1 MIIAGVTI
9 ACKCSTI
16 IGCTIWHDY
25 CRRHDF
31 CKSYSVK
38 TVHVHT
44 RVPNEVKG
52 RAGAREQLRS
62 MTWDPRTRESSLYGN
77 APMGLWESSL
87 YGNAPMG
94 LWESRPYGNA
104 PMGLWESSLYGN
116 APMGLWESS
125 LYGNAPMGLW
135 ESSLYGKA
143 PSRKSSLY
151 GKASNSDIRSIY
163 PPRKQQLTDSLKP
176 FFTKSPII

>member
-1 MIIAGVTI
+1 MKQFEGVKKLTPFLLACFLHNDIGYTIGMIIAGVTI
-9 ACKCSTI
+9 LSNRSTI

-77 APMGLWESSL
+77 APMRRRACVRTETVEEYDLG
-87 YGNAPMG
+87 P
-94 LWESRPYGNA
+94 PYPG
-104 PMGLWESSLYGN
+104 G
-116 APMGLWESS
+116 
-125 LYGNAPMGLW
+125 
-135 ESSLYGKA
+135 
-143 PSRKSSLY
+143 
-151 GKASNSDIRSIY
+151 
-163 PPRKQQLTDSLKP
+163 
-176 FFTKSPII
+176 

>member
-1 MIIAGVTI
+1 MFHVKQNEGVKKLTPFLLACFLHRVIGYTIGMIIAGVTI
-9 ACKCSTI
+9 VCNRSTI

-62 MTWDPRTRESSLYGN
+62 MTWDPRTRESSRYGN
-77 APMGLWESSL
+77 APNRRCARTVMCLMGEQSV
-87 YGNAPMG
+87 
-94 LWESRPYGNA
+94 R
-104 PMGLWESSLYGN
+104 
-116 APMGLWESS
+116 
-125 LYGNAPMGLW
+125 
-135 ESSLYGKA
+135 
-143 PSRKSSLY
+143 
-151 GKASNSDIRSIY
+151 
-163 PPRKQQLTDSLKP
+163 
-176 FFTKSPII
+176 

>member
-9 ACKCSTI
+9 VCNGSTI

-25 CRRHDF
+25 CRWHDF

-77 APMGLWESSL
+77 APIRYNNERESSL
-87 YGNAPMG
+87 YGNAPIRRAACTVMR
-94 LWESRPYGNA
+94 L
-104 PMGLWESSLYGN
+104 L
-116 APMGLWESS
+116 
-125 LYGNAPMGLW
+125 
-135 ESSLYGKA
+135 GK
-143 PSRKSSLY
+143 
-151 GKASNSDIRSIY
+151 
-163 PPRKQQLTDSLKP
+163 
-176 FFTKSPII
+176 

>member
-1 MIIAGVTI
+1 MFHVKQNEGVKKLTPFLLACFLHKVIGYTIGMIIAGVTI
-9 ACKCSTI
+9 VFKCSTI

-77 APMGLWESSL
+77 API
-87 YGNAPMG
+87 
-94 LWESRPYGNA
+94 PYPGEQSV
-104 PMGLWESSLYGN
+104 P
-116 APMGLWESS
+116 
-125 LYGNAPMGLW
+125 
-135 ESSLYGKA
+135 
-143 PSRKSSLY
+143 
-151 GKASNSDIRSIY
+151 
-163 PPRKQQLTDSLKP
+163 
-176 FFTKSPII
+176 

>member
-1 MIIAGVTI
+1 MTPFLLACFLHRVIGYTIGMIIAGVTI
-9 ACKCSTI
+9 VGKCSTI

-62 MTWDPRTRESSLYGN
+62 MTWDPRTRESSRYGN
-77 APMGLWESSL
+77 AP
-87 YGNAPMG
+87 
-94 LWESRPYGNA
+94 R
-104 PMGLWESSLYGN
+104 
-116 APMGLWESS
+116 
-125 LYGNAPMGLW
+125 
-135 ESSLYGKA
+135 GKA
-143 PSRKSSLY
+143 VCTVRRLAGTRAAPTRPENSKSLIVLCPFSPNLLLY
-151 GKASNSDIRSIY
+151 RARARVY
-163 PPRKQQLTDSLKP
+163 LMRL
-176 FFTKSPII
+176 